1 MKILSHI
8 NNLKKKTL
16 NKEDNAKEYLNNI
29 LSLARKADGLGG
41 VILKLSKQSI
51 NHSINEDFKQSKIA
65 MDNGYKEIAEFAK
78 TLSLIKTKIGKGLAN
93 SKINAHGYQKIK
105 IDLLEM
111 DFIKARE
118 EFMEAKILFH
128 YLRSSKKEI
137 ITPQEPLLANFEI
150 YCGGLSDFC
159 GELLRKARLDI
170 IQKNNSIK
178 NIKKYHNDT
187 KEIYALLSNFA
198 FSNKSG
204 IRTKLEHL
212 KSYISAFEKML
223 YDMSKY
229 RGR

>member
-1 MKILSHI
+1 MKILTHI
-8 NNLKKKTL
+8 NNLKNKTL
-16 NKEDNAKEYLNNI
+16 EKEDNGKDYLSDI
-29 LSLARKADGLGG
+29 LFLTRKIDDSGG

-51 NHSINEDFKQSKIA
+51 NYSINENFKQAKCDL
-65 MDNGYKEIAEFAK
+65 DNGYKEIIEFAK
-78 TLSLIKTKIGKGLAN
+78 TLSIIKTKIGQGIAN
-93 SKINAHGYQKIK
+93 SKINGYAYQKIK
-105 IDLLEM
+105 VDLLEM

-128 YLRSSKKEI
+128 YLRSSKKEV
-137 ITPQEPLLANFEI
+137 ITPKESLLANFEI

-178 NIKKYHNDT
+178 DIKKYHNDT